1 MGVRVTETST
11 SLTSLTLMIK
21 SEVSSQVGG
30 GQYGN
35 LGRTCNKLKEDYV
48 FEYLDI

>member
-1 MGVRVTETST
+1 MST
-11 SLTSLTLMIK
+11 MIK
-21 SEVSSQVGG
+21 SEASSQVAG
-30 GQYGN
+30 GQFGN